1 MPGVDMAA
9 QMGGGDSPSQQQSQ
23 SPDSGSRMNDQVR
36 QLIMQI
42 GQLAQ
47 GAPEAQAEFQAA
59 AKALTAASL
68 KLVAGQQQQPTGQ
81 PMVGS

>member
-1 MPGVDMAA
+1 MSMDPSMLP
-9 QMGGGDSPSQQQSQ
+9 GGDDTGGAPA
-23 SPDSGSRMNDQVR
+23 PPEDSSRAANDTVR

-47 GAPEAQAEFQAA
+47 QIPEAQAEFGAA

-68 KLVAGQQQQPTGQ
+68 KLVAGQQGQSPSQPLIGA
-81 PMVGS
+81 